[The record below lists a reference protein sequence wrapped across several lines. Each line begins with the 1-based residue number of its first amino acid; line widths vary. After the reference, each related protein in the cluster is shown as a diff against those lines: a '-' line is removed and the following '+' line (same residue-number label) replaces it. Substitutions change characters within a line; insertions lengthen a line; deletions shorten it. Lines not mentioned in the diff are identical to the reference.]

1 MLCPGIHGTGWFNQY
16 YQGSLPEE
24 DPGQCDSLPQFG
36 APQPLAQQRF
46 NAFGRALDGF
56 HGSRVEAG
64 LPNPDLIRKTAEI
77 TKGDILHDRC
87 VIYNDGV
94 MVRLLN
100 AVVLCCLWVR

>member
-1 MLCPGIHGTGWFNQY
+1 
-16 YQGSLPEE
+16 
-24 DPGQCDSLPQFG
+24 
-36 APQPLAQQRF
+36 
-46 NAFGRALDGF
+46 
-56 HGSRVEAG
+56 VEAG